1 MAKLYVFNVCMRS
14 DKKKKIIIASEI
26 FPPDMGGPATYA
38 YKLAG
43 ELASQGFDVSI
54 VTYGNPKNKLQIAN
68 CKLQIVNRKIPL
80 PFRYW
85 IYAWKL
91 LNISKG
97 ADVVY
102 AQGPLSA
109 GWSAMTVKKITGIRL
124 VVKIVGDQAW
134 ERARQFGL
142 TNTLLDEFQTQKTS
156 GKIARIQKI
165 QKEVLKSADDIITVS
180 QWFKGII
187 VRWGIDSGKIN
198 VIHNAV
204 EIDTKFKSQN
214 PNLDLDGDVI
224 LTVARLTKWK
234 GIDTLIALMPE
245 LLEKNPGFRLVI
257 VGDGPERENLKSQIS
272 NLKLEDKVIMTGK
285 LTREELYEYYR
296 RAMMFVLNSGYE
308 NWSHVLV
315 EAMNC
320 GVPVIASKEG
330 GNPETVRDGVD
341 GLIVK
346 YNDKRDIK
354 NAIFRI
360 LEDSELRNNL
370 AINAK
375 RRVEE
380 YTFSD
385 MVDLTKR
392 VLFG

>member
-1 MAKLYVFNVCMRS
+1 MRS
-14 DKKKKIIIASEI
+14 NKKKKIIIASEI
-26 FPPDMGGPATYA
+26 FPPDIGGPATYA
-38 YKLAG
+38 YKLAD
-43 ELASQGFDVSI
+43 ELASQGFGVS
-54 VTYGNPKNKLQIAN
+54 VLTYGNPKNKPQIAN
-68 CKLQIVNRKIPL
+68 CKLKIVNRKIPL

-91 LNISKG
+91 LNMSKG
-97 ADVVY
+97 ADVIY

-142 TNTLLDEFQTQKTS
+142 TDALLDEFQTQKTS

-165 QKEVLKSADDIITVS
+165 QREVLKSSDDIITVS
-180 QWFKGII
+180 QWFKGVV

-204 EIDTKFKSQN
+204 EIDSKFKSQN

-234 GIDTLIALMPE
+234 GINTLIALMPE
-245 LLEKNPGFRLVI
+245 LLEKNPGFKLVI
-257 VGDGPERENLKSQIS
+257 VGEGPEKENLKSQIS
-272 NLKLEDKVIMTGK
+272 NLKLEDKVVMTGK
-285 LTREELYEYYR
+285 LTREEICVYYR
-296 RAMMFVLNSGYE
+296 RAMMFILNSGYE

-315 EAMNC
+315 EAMNF
-320 GVPVIASKEG
+320 GVPVIASREG

-341 GLIVK
+341 GLIVG
-346 YNDKRDIK
+346 YNDKQGIK

-360 LEDSELRNNL
+360 LDDAEFRNNL

-380 YTFSD
+380 YTFDD